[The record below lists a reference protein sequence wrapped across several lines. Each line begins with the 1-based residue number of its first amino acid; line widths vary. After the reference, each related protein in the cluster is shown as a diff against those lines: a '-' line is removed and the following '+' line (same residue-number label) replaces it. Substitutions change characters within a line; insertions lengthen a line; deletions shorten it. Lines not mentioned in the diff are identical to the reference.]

1 MSRASWT
8 HLLARPV
15 VRPLVGTAVRPNH
28 LTTLRLATGVA
39 ACLSLC
45 LGTRA
50 GMWWGGGLW
59 VLSAFLDRAD
69 GELARIANLMSRDGH
84 LYDYYADTLVNAAFF
99 VAIGIGLRHSWLGR
113 WSVPLGLLSGA
124 SMLLC
129 SLFAEWLERRS
140 PPGTR
145 AYSGKWGFDPDDAL
159 YLMGPLAWL
168 GWLSPILVG
177 ASVGATAMMLIS
189 AVRLRRLRDEQD
201 GRDAEAA
208 DRHRASPPSASPCG
222 DQLGFRP

>member
-28 LTTLRLATGVA
+28 LTSLRLATGLA
-39 ACLSLC
+39 ACLSFA

-59 VLSAFLDRAD
+59 LLSAFLDRAD
-69 GELARIANLMSRDGH
+69 GELARIGNLMSARGH

-99 VAIGIGLRHSWLGR
+99 VSIGVGLRHSWLGR
-113 WSVPLGLLSGA
+113 WSVPLGLASGV

-129 SLFAEWLERRS
+129 SLFSEWLERRS

-145 AYSGKWGFDPDDAL
+145 TYSGKWGFDPDDAL

-168 GWLSPILVG
+168 GWLSPLLIG
-177 ASVGATAMMLIS
+177 ASIGATTMMLII
-189 AVRLRRLRDEQD
+189 AVRLKRLRDAQD
-201 GRDAEAA
+201 GCDAAE
-208 DRHRASPPSASPCG
+208 RHRAAPGPASACR
-222 DQLGFRP
+222 DQPG